1 MTKNFLHVNDLSKNQ
16 PALTKE
22 LAALWYQFAK
32 NSDNLSQKQRR
43 PVSNKSQPWRKRG

>member
-1 MTKNFLHVNDLSKNQ
+1 MDKDRTELNDLSKTQ
-16 PALTKE
+16 PVLTKE